1 MNTQTRNPRDL
12 ETREATA
19 RKKVWQPADLLPQP
33 RPVEGYSFRWV
44 RKSLLG
50 TSDPTNMSRSLREGW
65 EPCRLQDH
73 PELMLSVDPGANNS
87 DLVEIGGLILCKI
100 PNELFEQRNAYY
112 RSHSE
117 AQVESVEAA
126 LMREN
131 DPRMPLFKESRST
144 VSFGKG

>member
-1 MNTQTRNPRDL
+1 MNTARNPREL
-12 ETREATA
+12 ETRDAVA
-19 RKKVWQPADLLPQP
+19 RKKVWQPADLLPKP
-33 RPVEGYSFRWV
+33 APVEGYSFRWV

-50 TSDPTNMSRSLREGW
+50 ASDPTNMSRSLREGW

-73 PELMLSVDPGANNS
+73 PELMLSVDPGAQNS
-87 DLVEIGGLILCKI
+87 DLVEIGGLVLCKI
-100 PNELFEQRNAYY
+100 PQELFDQRNAYY